1 METKMRQEDI
11 EEILDLFYNCSD
23 LKENEDSK
31 ILSAALLEHENTLEK
46 LGIRYEKQKEGILI
60 ELLKQDFLLYKDKKS
75 CLKYFE
81 PPTHPKDILIIKDKE
96 FYSVQEL
103 DSFQSVFFE
112 NIIYFYKIFEL
123 ISNLNNEVISYLNTT
138 KKEMILLSEKMG
150 KFEVGYKNR
159 TLDFFNGAHQL
170 QTAYNTIKQK
180 IENKEYAS
188 FFKNNIIKTI
198 KDESDVDNRFLILL
212 ERLENIIQNTNRE
225 FELFKHKFSF
235 DEFNSKF
242 IEEKYKYFKNV
253 QDVLSDMHSKI
264 NTLPIQFGVYIFLI
278 FRFETNPF
286 PLAISFIIVLIWSIL
301 SYNTALSVK
310 KFITFLKQ
318 RFDENYN
325 IIKEKSGLKEEDIRN
340 EKEKLNER
348 IENIFCL
355 IKWYR
360 IAIVTF
366 GLFCMFLCG
375 YFIIDRIAIRDI
387 LQILLFCQG

>member
-1 METKMRQEDI
+1 MRQEDI
-11 EEILDLFYNCSD
+11 KEILDLFYNCTD
-23 LKENEDSK
+23 LENEDSK
-31 ILSAALLEHENTLEK
+31 ILSATLLEYEDVLEK
-46 LGIRYEKQKEGILI
+46 LGIKYEKQKEGILI
-60 ELLKQDFLLYKDKKS
+60 ELLKQDFLIYKDKKS
-75 CLKYFE
+75 CLKYFDLH
-81 PPTHPKDILIIKDKE
+81 THLKDILIIEDKE
-96 FYSVQEL
+96 FYSVQKP
-103 DSFQSVFFE
+103 DFFQSVFFE

-123 ISNLNNEVISYLNTT
+123 ISDLNNEIISYLNTT

-150 KFEVGYKNR
+150 KFEVGYKNK

-170 QTAYNTIKQK
+170 QTTYNTIKQK

-198 KDESDVDNRFLILL
+198 KDESNIDNRFLILL

-253 QDVLSDMHSKI
+253 QDVLSDIHSKI
-264 NTLPIQFGVYIFLI
+264 NSLPIQFGVYIFLI
-278 FRFETNPF
+278 FRFETNSF
-286 PLAISFIIVLIWSIL
+286 PLAISLIIVVIWSIL
-301 SYNTALSVK
+301 SYNTALSAK
-310 KFITFLKQ
+310 KFIAFLKQ

-348 IENIFCL
+348 IENILCL
-355 IKWYR
+355 IKWYQ
-360 IAIVTF
+360 IAIFAF
-366 GLFCMFLCG
+366 GLFCVFLCG
-375 YFIIDRIAIRDI
+375 YFIIDKIAIQDI
-387 LQILLFCQG
+387 LQILLFYQG